1 LGGRGLLPFID
12 WLPIFRSLLT
22 VEHALGGNPIA
33 GVLVAEPVVVE
44 VGDWWLV
51 ATFAA
56 AVGTK
61 LPIYIFVPPWVK
73 VSAAL
78 NETVELVVYVV
89 SYTETLAVVLT
100 HSVGFAGCEVLKVAR
115 VSVNWRD
122 GPCWLVHD
130 VNSCSGR

>member
-1 LGGRGLLPFID
+1 MTLAFID
-12 WLPIFRSLLT
+12 WLLA
-22 VEHALGGNPIA
+22 VEHALASDPIA
-33 GVLVAEPVVVE
+33 GVLMAEPVVVE